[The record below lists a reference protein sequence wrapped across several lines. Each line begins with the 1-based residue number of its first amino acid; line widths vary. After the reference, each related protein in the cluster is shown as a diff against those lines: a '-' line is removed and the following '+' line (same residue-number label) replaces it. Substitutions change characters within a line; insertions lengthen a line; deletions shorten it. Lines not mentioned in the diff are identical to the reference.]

1 MSKLTDELEYI
12 FDWLKSTNLE
22 MAECYNPGLTRQQ
35 IDKIVKDLPFKLSEE
50 FYELYQWRNGIADL
64 GFNNNYPLVEFL
76 FPDQLFSSLPTSFC
90 TLQDSISIYHDLWQL
105 EQSTMMNKPY
115 DNYRG
120 WDQKWFPIASF
131 ENKRVLYIVGDL
143 DPSPIYLIDYIFLDN
158 PLRVYKSLTSMISV
172 IAECCKL
179 GLYQLIPD
187 EYGEED
193 DMIIRIDEEKLELEK
208 SIYRKYNS

>member
-1 MSKLTDELEYI
+1 MSELTDELEYI

-22 MAECYNPGLTRQQ
+22 MVDCYNPGLTRQQ

-50 FYELYQWRNGIADL
+50 VYELYQWRNGIADL
-64 GFNNNYPLVEFL
+64 GFNNYYPLVEFL
-76 FPDQLFSSLPTSFC
+76 FPDQLFSSSSTSFC
-90 TLQDSISIYHDLWQL
+90 TLQDSISNYHDLWEI

-115 DNYRG
+115 DNYTG

-131 ENKRVLYIVGDL
+131 ENKRILYIVGDL
-143 DPSPIYLIDYIFLDN
+143 DPSPIYLVDYIFLEN
-158 PLRVYKSLTSMISV
+158 PLRVYKSLTSMISI
-172 IAECCKL
+172 IAECCQV